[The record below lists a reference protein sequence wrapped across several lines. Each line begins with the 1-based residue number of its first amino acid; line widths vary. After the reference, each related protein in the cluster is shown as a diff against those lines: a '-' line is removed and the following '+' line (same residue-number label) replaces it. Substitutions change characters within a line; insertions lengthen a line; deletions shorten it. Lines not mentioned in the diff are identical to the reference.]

1 MKHVYVQLSDVYF
14 PKTLDIPSAHLASA
28 LLGWP
33 WNESRAYTIKDQR
46 ETPTYY
52 RWSLQTEVSCQM
64 YEQLVYISPYPKK
77 GLLFNLINI
86 KYTGRL
92 VHQCIH

>member
-46 ETPTYY
+46 ETPEYILAPI
-52 RWSLQTEVSCQM
+52 RS
-64 YEQLVYISPYPKK
+64 EQLI
-77 GLLFNLINI
+77 F
-86 KYTGRL
+86 
-92 VHQCIH
+92 HF